1 MSRLTLT
8 FDNGPHPET
17 TGTVLR
23 VLDERQLRA
32 TFFVVGDELARPGGR
47 ATAERA
53 RAAGHWIGN
62 HSMTHRVPLGMAGP
76 GGRPDDQAGPG
87 DDQVEE
93 EIGAAQELLGDLA
106 HPDRLF
112 RPFGGGGHLG
122 PHLLS
127 PAALDYLVRHRY
139 TLALWNSVPRDW
151 EDPIGWIERAR
162 QDVANQEWTVLVLH
176 DLPTGAMDH
185 LAGFIDG
192 ELAAGVEIVQ
202 ELPEDC
208 LPIGRGVIQG
218 PVDHLVAP
226 GVAADD

>member
-1 MSRLTLT
+1 MPRLSLT
-8 FDNGPHPET
+8 FDNGPHPDT
-17 TGTVLR
+17 TEGVLR
-23 VLDERQLRA
+23 VLDERGLRA

-62 HSMTHRVPLGMAGP
+62 HSMTHRVPLGSAGGE
-76 GGRPDDQAGPG
+76 GGGH
-87 DDQVEE
+87 VEE

-106 HPDRLF
+106 HPYRLF

-127 PAALDYLVRHRY
+127 PTALAYLIDHRY

-151 EDPIGWIERAR
+151 EDPTGWVERAR
-162 QDVANQEWTVLVLH
+162 QDVANQEWTALVLH

-185 LAGFIDG
+185 LAGFIDA

-202 ELPEDC
+202 ELPEEC
-208 LPIGRGVIQG
+208 LPIRRGVTEA

-226 GVAADD
+226 GVASDG

>member
-1 MSRLTLT
+1 MPRLTLT

-17 TGTVLR
+17 TERVLR

-47 ATAERA
+47 AVAERA

-62 HSMTHRVPLGMAGP
+62 HSMTHRVPLGLTA
-76 GGRPDDQAGPG
+76 PG
-87 DDQVEE
+87 DDQVEV
-93 EIGAAQELLGDLA
+93 EIGAAQALLGELA
-106 HPDRLF
+106 HPARLF

-127 PAALDYLVRHRY
+127 PSALAYLVDHRY
-139 TLALWNSVPRDW
+139 TVVLWNSVPRDW
-151 EDPIGWIERAR
+151 EDPTGWVERAR
-162 QDVANQEWTVLVLH
+162 HDVADQEWTVLVLH
-176 DLPTGAMDH
+176 DLPTGAMDN

-202 ELPEDC
+202 ELPLEC
-208 LPIGRGVIQG
+208 LPIRTGVIEG
-218 PVDHLVAP
+218 PTDHLVA
-226 GVAADD
+226 G

>member
-1 MSRLTLT
+1 MPRLTLT

-17 TGTVLR
+17 TEGVLR
-23 VLDERQLRA
+23 VLGERQLRA

-62 HSMTHRVPLGMAGP
+62 HSMTHRVPLGD
-76 GGRPDDQAGPG
+76 RE

-122 PHLLS
+122 AHLLS

-139 TLALWNSVPRDW
+139 TLALWNCVPRDW
-151 EDPIGWIERAR
+151 EDPTGWVERAR
-162 QDVANQEWTVLVLH
+162 HDVANEEWAALVLH

-185 LAGFIDG
+185 LAEFIDG

-202 ELPEDC
+202 ELPQAC
-208 LPIGRGVIQG
+208 VPIRRGVTRG

-226 GVAADD
+226 GVARDG

>member
-1 MSRLTLT
+1 MPRLTLT

-17 TGTVLR
+17 TEGVLR
-23 VLDERQLRA
+23 VLDERRLRA
-32 TFFVVGDELARPGGR
+32 TFFVVGDELARPGAR

-62 HSMTHRVPLGMAGP
+62 HSMTHRVPLGEP
-76 GGRPDDQAGPG
+76 GGDDHL
-87 DDQVEE
+87 EE
-93 EIGAAQELLGDLA
+93 EIGAAQDLLGDLG

-127 PAALDYLVRHRY
+127 PSALSYLVRHRY

-151 EDPIGWIERAR
+151 EDPTGWVDRAR
-162 QDVANQEWTVLVLH
+162 QDVANEEWTVLVLH

-185 LAGFIDG
+185 LAAFIDG
-192 ELAAGVEIVQ
+192 QLAVGVEIVQ
-202 ELPEDC
+202 ELPEEC
-208 LPIGRGVIQG
+208 LPIRQGVIRG

-226 GVAADD
+226 GVASDG

>member
-1 MSRLTLT
+1 MPRLTLT

-17 TGTVLR
+17 TEGVLR
-23 VLDERQLRA
+23 VLDERRLRA
-32 TFFVVGDELARPGGR
+32 TFFVVGDELARPRSR

-62 HSMTHRVPLGMAGP
+62 HSMTHRVPLGEV
-76 GGRPDDQAGPG
+76 G
-87 DDQVEE
+87 DDRVEE

-127 PAALDYLVRHRY
+127 QTALSYLVRHQY

-151 EDPIGWIERAR
+151 EDPTGWVERAQ

-176 DLPTGAMDH
+176 DLPTRAMDH
-185 LAGFIDG
+185 LAEFIDA

-202 ELPEDC
+202 DLPEEC
-208 LPIGRGVIQG
+208 LPVRRGVTRG
-218 PVDHLVAP
+218 PVDHLVAS
-226 GVAADD
+226 GLASDG

>member
-1 MSRLTLT
+1 MPRLTLT

-17 TGTVLR
+17 TEGVLR
-23 VLDERQLRA
+23 VLDERRLRA

-47 ATAERA
+47 ATAEAA

-62 HSMTHRVPLGMAGP
+62 HSMTHRVPLGQP
-76 GGRPDDQAGPG
+76 GGDDHL
-87 DDQVEE
+87 EE
-93 EIGAAQELLGDLA
+93 EIGAAQDLLGDLG

-127 PAALDYLVRHRY
+127 PSALSYLVRHRY

-151 EDPIGWIERAR
+151 EDPTGWVDRAR
-162 QDVANQEWTVLVLH
+162 EDVATEEWTVLVLH

-185 LAGFIDG
+185 LAVFIDG
-192 ELAAGVEIVQ
+192 QLAAGVEIVQ
-202 ELPEDC
+202 ELPEEC
-208 LPIGRGVIQG
+208 LPIRQGVIRG

-226 GVAADD
+226 GAAPDA